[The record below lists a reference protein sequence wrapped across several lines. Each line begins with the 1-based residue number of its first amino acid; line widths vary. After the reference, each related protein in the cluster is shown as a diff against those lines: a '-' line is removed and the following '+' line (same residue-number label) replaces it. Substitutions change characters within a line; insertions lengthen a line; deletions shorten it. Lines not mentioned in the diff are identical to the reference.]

1 MVALQVAEQMCD
13 YLLNGS
19 VVNAINMPSVSA
31 EDAPKLR
38 PYMLLGELLG
48 SISGQVCNSGFKS
61 ITIEY
66 EGQASELNTRPIT
79 ACVLKGLLS
88 PMMDSVNMVNASVVA
103 RERNIAVS
111 VVNHERD
118 CEYQTLVSLQV
129 STEAR
134 HFSVSGT
141 LFGGDKPRIV
151 DIDGVPMEASLSVHS
166 LYTRNSDKA
175 GIIAGFGKAFADAK
189 INIANFVLGRTRQGG
204 DAVCLI
210 EVDDAIPSGVIDN
223 IRLQPNVHEV
233 TQLYLPMLDGMS

>member
-118 CEYQTLVSLQV
+118 CEYQTLVSLGSRRRPV
-129 STEAR
+129 IFRYLEP
-134 HFSVSGT
+134 FSV
-141 LFGGDKPRIV
+141 
-151 DIDGVPMEASLSVHS
+151 
-166 LYTRNSDKA
+166 
-175 GIIAGFGKAFADAK
+175 
-189 INIANFVLGRTRQGG
+189 
-204 DAVCLI
+204 
-210 EVDDAIPSGVIDN
+210 AISRELWISMGSPW
-223 IRLQPNVHEV
+223 RRR
-233 TQLYLPMLDGMS
+233 